1 MYDII
6 IRNGLIIDGTN
17 RRKFSGDVGVKRGKI
32 AKVGELKSDRAGL
45 IIDAKEKIVAPGF
58 IDLLNHS
65 DGYWTMF
72 NFPHLE
78 SLTQQGI
85 TTMIGGGSGTS
96 LAPLASPETIQTIR
110 RWTNVEE
117 ITLNWLTVSELLA
130 EIERQKLAVNFG
142 TLVGHITLKRGLI
155 KDAVRDFTEP
165 EFKIAEK
172 MLDRALYEGA
182 FGFSTGLTYSHGKF
196 AKVAEIIRLVKIV
209 SKYNGIYATALRDEG
224 AGLVSAV
231 DEAIAVS
238 KATAVPVEI
247 SQFKAKGKNNFP
259 LFKEALSHIEQ
270 AANQQVNINFDL
282 YPYAITGTVLYTYLP
297 DWVTQGGR
305 HAMMEKLRSP
315 QLRSKI
321 LAEMIKSGHDFSG
334 LTIAQSSNLA
344 FVGKKITE
352 LGRESRVS
360 PAEAVINTL
369 LASNGKAI
377 CFDPAL
383 NENNVKTGLTN
394 PLSIIATDGSGYSPS
409 YAESK
414 NLVHPRC
421 FGTYPR
427 FLGRYVREQK
437 LLGWEEAIYKIT
449 GMPARK
455 LGILDRGFIQE
466 NLQAD
471 LVVFD
476 PAQIRDDAT
485 FENPYH
491 FPDGIV
497 SVIVNGQE
505 VVHQGQNTGRRP
517 GTVLRRGK
525 N

>member
-6 IRNGLIIDGTN
+6 IRQGTIIDGTN
-17 RRKFSGDVGVKRGKI
+17 RRKYLGDVGIKNGRI
-32 AKVGELKSDRAGL
+32 AKIGELKNDRATS
-45 IIDAKEKIVAPGF
+45 IIEAKEKLVVPGF
-58 IDLLNHS
+58 IDILNHS

-72 NFPHLE
+72 NFPRVE
-78 SLTQQGI
+78 SLTHQGI

-96 LAPLASPETIQTIR
+96 LAPLVSPQTIQTIR

-117 ITLNWLTVSELLA
+117 ITLNWLTVAELLD

-155 KDAVRDFTEP
+155 KDEVRDFTED

-172 MLDRALYEGA
+172 MLDRSLYDGA
-182 FGFSTGLTYSHGKF
+182 FGFSTGLTYSHGRF
-196 AKVAEIIRLVKIV
+196 AKVEEIIRLVKVV

-224 AGLVSAV
+224 AGLVASV
-231 DEAIAVS
+231 DEAIAVG
-238 KATAVPVEI
+238 KETNVPVEI
-247 SQFKAKGKNNFP
+247 SQFKAKGAENHR
-259 LFKEALSHIEQ
+259 LFAEALAHIEK
-270 AANQQVNINFDL
+270 AANEKININFDL

-305 HAMMEKLRSP
+305 KAMMEKLKNP

-321 LAEMIKSGHDFSG
+321 IAEMKNSGHNFRG
-334 LTIAQSSNLA
+334 LRIAQSSNLA
-344 FVGKKITE
+344 FVGKKITQLSQE
-352 LGRESRVS
+352 AHLS
-360 PAEAVINTL
+360 PEEAVINTL
-369 LASNGKAI
+369 IASEGKAI

-383 NENNVKTGLTN
+383 SENNIKAGLVN
-394 PLSIIATDGSGYSPS
+394 PLSIVATDGSGYGLE
-409 YAESK
+409 YGATK

-427 FLGRYVREQK
+427 FLGRYVREEK
-437 LLGWEEAIYKIT
+437 LLNWEEAIYKIT

-455 LGILDRGFIQE
+455 LGLLDRGFIQE
-466 NLQAD
+466 DLQAD
-471 LVVFD
+471 IAVID
-476 PAQIRDDAT
+476 PARIHDDAT

-491 FPDGIV
+491 FPEGIEAV
-497 SVIVNGQE
+497 MVNGVE
-505 VVHQGQNTGRRP
+505 VVRQGKNTGKRP
-517 GTVLRRGK
+517 GRVLRRGK

>member
-6 IRNGLIIDGTN
+6 IRGGTIIDGTN
-17 RRKFSGDVGVKRGKI
+17 RRKYPGDVGIKRGKI
-32 AKVGELKSDRAGL
+32 AKIGELKEACANTVIEAGGQ
-45 IIDAKEKIVAPGF
+45 IVAPGF

-117 ITLNWLTVSELLA
+117 ITLNWLTMAELLA
-130 EIERQKLAVNFG
+130 EVERQKLAVNFG
-142 TLVGHITLKRGLI
+142 SLVGHITLKRGLI
-155 KDAVRDFTEP
+155 KDDVRDFTEE

-172 MLDRALYEGA
+172 MLDRALYDGA
-182 FGFSTGLTYSHGKF
+182 FGFSTGLSYSHGKF
-196 AKVAEIIRLVKIV
+196 ARVEEIIRLVKVV

-224 AGLVSAV
+224 AGLVTAV
-231 DEAIAVS
+231 DEAIAVGR
-238 KATAVPVEI
+238 ATSVPVEI
-247 SQFKAKGKNNFP
+247 SQFKAKGKKNQA
-259 LFKEALSHIEQ
+259 LFSEALSHIEK
-270 AANQQVNINFDL
+270 AANEKVNINFDL
-282 YPYAITGTVLYTYLP
+282 YPYSITGTVLYTYLP

-305 HAMMEKLRSP
+305 KAMMEKLKNP

-321 LAEMIKSGHDFSG
+321 LAEMGSNRHDFSG

-344 FVGKKITE
+344 FVGKKITQ
-352 LGRESRVS
+352 LGHETGIS
-360 PAEAVINTL
+360 PAEAVIDTL
-369 LASNGKAI
+369 IASSGKAI

-383 NENNVKTGLTN
+383 SENAIKAGLTN
-394 PLSIIATDGSGYSPS
+394 PLSIIATDGSGYSLS

-414 NLVHPRC
+414 NLVHPRS

-427 FLGRYVREQK
+427 FLGRYVRDHK

-471 LVVFD
+471 IVVFD

-485 FENPYH
+485 FANPYH
-491 FPDGIV
+491 FPEGIS
-497 SVIVNGQE
+497 SVIVNGRE
-505 VVHQGQNTGRRP
+505 VVHQGQNTGQRP
-517 GTVLRRGK
+517 GMVLRRGK